1 MTLAD
6 LSPGE
11 IFVGVAHTIRE
22 KTGSSES
29 EAFPVADQV
38 AQRLSPSRSF
48 NDKLFPSLLRRYE
61 LVNSVKASIQ
71 LDDQTDQ
78 TIYDAAMQALKK
90 NRCPG
95 ETRNPGSRRQHRDQ
109 RRAKRP
115 AASNQAGASAKLHP
129 FLCLPV
135 PPRSPFACHD
145 EYPRPGNPGGPFALP
160 PPRHQRFAV
169 GGRGDSTW
177 PDPHQPSRAR
187 SVVPPT
193 D

>member
-22 KTGSSES
+22 KTGSSEI

-90 NRCPG
+90 IDALEKLKTP
-95 ETRNPGSRRQHRDQ
+95 E
-109 RRAKRP
+109 A
-115 AASNQAGASAKLHP
+115 AASTATSASASAAP
-129 FLCLPV
+129 SD
-135 PPRSPFACHD
+135 PPR
-145 EYPRPGNPGGPFALP
+145 RIKPGPLQNFIRSCVYLYRQDRLSLAMMSIPALAIL
-160 PPRHQRFAV
+160 AV
-169 GGRGDSTW
+169 LLLSLRLVTSGLL
-177 PDPHQPSRAR
+177 
-187 SVVPPT
+187 
-193 D
+193 